1 LAALMDWSPQQSATL
16 DEAYDWWSRRRHQ
29 QQVFRVFGFAGTG
42 KSTLALEI
50 GSWARS
56 PVYACFTGKAASVLR
71 ERGEVPAI
79 TLHSLLYASVYDRE
93 TDTFHHT
100 RRPRDPGIDLLVIDE
115 ASMVDQRLG
124 ADVVA
129 LRVPTLVLADPF
141 QLPPISGTGFFMRV
155 RPDARLS
162 EIHRQAQGHPIV
174 GFADRIRRGEFAGV
188 RGRLRPRDSS
198 PDEKVRIVKGCMP
211 GRLSSTPCCAEP
223 TPPAYGSTTR

>member
-1 LAALMDWSPQQSATL
+1 LTGGGGADISSRCSAYSALPA
-16 DEAYDWWSRRRHQ
+16 
-29 QQVFRVFGFAGTG
+29 TG

-71 ERGEVPAI
+71 ERGEVPAT